1 MNGAC
6 FSSRVRSQE
15 GRTRKANARKT
26 WKSELEPLLTNVVEN
41 AGLLLRGDFDL
52 LLELLLILSLQPRKV
67 PLLHLLYSSIT
78 SSKGSF
84 CKLSDIQAK
93 ISTTSKN
100 VTAFSYLAV
109 LVDIAFLISGA
120 SPFTWYCGEL
130 FLLIL

>member
-1 MNGAC
+1 MAPDPPPPLPSLRHRPETPDGARRLGRGERC
-6 FSSRVRSQE
+6 EEMQE
-15 GRTRKANARKT
+15 YQYQETDT
-26 WKSELEPLLTNVVEN
+26 
-41 AGLLLRGDFDL
+41 
-52 LLELLLILSLQPRKV
+52 
-67 PLLHLLYSSIT
+67 
-78 SSKGSF
+78 
-84 CKLSDIQAK
+84 K